1 MITSQHTLNPIQLH
15 LLEMFRHCDSDNM
28 IEELKDVL
36 ADFYARK
43 VQTEADHMWDETL
56 AHPIQRGIMRR
67 IVLDTNC
74 LLAVLPS
81 QSPYHNVWT
90 DFIEGQLELCV
101 SNEILSEYEEVLSI
115 KTNPAFAEAIIK
127 TLINKRNLIRITPT
141 WRFRLIESDPD
152 DNKFVDCAI
161 CGQSELI
168 VSNDKH
174 FDILKSIN
182 FPYVKVMRI
191 QEYVLL

>member
-1 MITSQHTLNPIQLH
+1 
-15 LLEMFRHCDSDNM
+15 
-28 IEELKDVL
+28 
-36 ADFYARK
+36 
-43 VQTEADHMWDETL
+43 
-56 AHPIQRGIMRR
+56 MRR

-168 VSNDKH
+168 VSNDKL

>member
-1 MITSQHTLNPIQLH
+1 MQ
-15 LLEMFRHCDSDNM
+15 
-28 IEELKDVL
+28 
-36 ADFYARK
+36 
-43 VQTEADHMWDETL
+43 
-56 AHPIQRGIMRR
+56 R

-81 QSPYHNVWT
+81 QSPYHRVWK
-90 DFIEGQLELCV
+90 DFIEGHLELCV

-141 WRFRLIESDPD
+141 WRFRLIEADPD

-161 CGQSELI
+161 CGQSERI
-168 VSNDKH
+168 ISNDKH
-174 FDILKSIN
+174 FDILKSID
-182 FPYVKVMRI
+182 FPYVKVMRL
-191 QEYVLL
+191 QEYILL

>member
-1 MITSQHTLNPIQLH
+1 
-15 LLEMFRHCDSDNM
+15 
-28 IEELKDVL
+28 
-36 ADFYARK
+36 
-43 VQTEADHMWDETL
+43 
-56 AHPIQRGIMRR
+56 MRR

>member
-1 MITSQHTLNPIQLH
+1 
-15 LLEMFRHCDSDNM
+15 
-28 IEELKDVL
+28 
-36 ADFYARK
+36 
-43 VQTEADHMWDETL
+43 
-56 AHPIQRGIMRR
+56 MRR

-90 DFIEGQLELCV
+90 DFLEGQLELCV

>member
-1 MITSQHTLNPIQLH
+1 
-15 LLEMFRHCDSDNM
+15 
-28 IEELKDVL
+28 
-36 ADFYARK
+36 
-43 VQTEADHMWDETL
+43 
-56 AHPIQRGIMRR
+56 MRR

-174 FDILKSIN
+174 FDMLKSIN

>member
-1 MITSQHTLNPIQLH
+1 
-15 LLEMFRHCDSDNM
+15 
-28 IEELKDVL
+28 
-36 ADFYARK
+36 
-43 VQTEADHMWDETL
+43 
-56 AHPIQRGIMRR
+56 MRR

-174 FDILKSIN
+174 FDILKYIN